1 MNAPVTTMTM
11 ISVRLSDDIVEK
23 VKEKA
28 AASGVTAADSYREL
42 IEKGLTASSPNPNAL
57 DSASPTAMAGL
68 STLIE
73 NQAIV
78 TLKELFILKHTLRAF
93 LNTHPRGADIWK
105 GAETAAVE
113 EMDSFFS

>member
-28 AASGVTAADSYREL
+28 AVSGVTAADAYREL
-42 IEKGLTASSPNPNAL
+42 IEKGLTASSPNPQ
-57 DSASPTAMAGL
+57 SASPTEMAGL

-93 LNTHPRGADIWK
+93 LNTHPRGSDIWRS
-105 GAETAAVE
+105 AETAAVE